1 MRRAFAA
8 ILFLA
13 LSGALGTSFTLLS
26 SNESRAFIAERATFL
41 IPASEGYGIA
51 DCLGE
56 GRSCGEIVA
65 QAWCEAHGYGR
76 VAEFGLATRA
86 GNSGT
91 DVVERRPWRASTRD
105 TMQPPLQIT
114 CTQ

>member
-13 LSGALGTSFTLLS
+13 FSGALGTSFTLLS
-26 SNESRAFIAERATFL
+26 SNESRAFIAEEATFL

-65 QAWCEAHGYGR
+65 QAWCEAHGYGK
-76 VAEFGLATRA
+76 VAEFGRA
-86 GNSGT
+86 MRTGSSGT
-91 DVVERRPWRASTRD
+91 DVVEGLPWRAGTHD
-105 TMQPPLQIT
+105 TVNAPLQIT
-114 CTQ
+114 CRQ